1 MKMNLKKKVMSLAV
15 IGAMSAVAVASAA
28 NIGFVNINQVVSS
41 YPGYGAIE
49 LQIQAVEKNYKP
61 KIEKEYNAINKLEE
75 SKREAAFNE
84 KVVPLNQQAQSEI
97 NKIINPM
104 MTDIVGRID
113 TIRKG
118 KSIDVVVDNPY
129 AVISADANSQVIN
142 ITNDVIAT
150 LKK

>member
-1 MKMNLKKKVMSLAV
+1 MNLKKKVMSLAV

-28 NIGFVNINQVVSS
+28 NIG
-41 YPGYGAIE
+41 
-49 LQIQAVEKNYKP
+49 

-104 MTDIVGRID
+104 MTDIAGRID